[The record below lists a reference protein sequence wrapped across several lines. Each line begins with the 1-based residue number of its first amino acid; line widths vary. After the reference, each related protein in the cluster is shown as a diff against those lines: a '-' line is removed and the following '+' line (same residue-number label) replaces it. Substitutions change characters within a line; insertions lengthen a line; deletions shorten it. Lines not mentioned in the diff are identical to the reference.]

1 MNKEIRGLLGEIIFL
16 IFVMIISIP
25 IYNISSKNNLL
36 AREVANGTTKGLDVN
51 ILQRGDMETTDDI
64 IKVKNLD
71 NNSAKYDLILV
82 LFKEIDINNVGIVLN
97 GKEYSLKTL
106 KYSVD
111 NDNYYFTIDSFNIN
125 NKDMYFN
132 FRILN
137 YSVENINISYSF
149 RIERNL
155 YGL

>member
-1 MNKEIRGLLGEIIFL
+1 MNKEIRGLLFEIIFL

-36 AREVANGTTKGLDVN
+36 AREIANGTTKGLDVN
-51 ILQRGDMETTDDI
+51 ILQKGDMETTDDI

-82 LFKEIDINNVGIVLN
+82 LSKETDINNIGIILN

-106 KYSVD
+106 KYSIN

-125 NKDMYFN
+125 NRDMYFN

-137 YSVENINISYSF
+137 YSIESNNISYSF
-149 RIERNL
+149 RMERNL

>member
-1 MNKEIRGLLGEIIFL
+1 MNKEIRGLLFEIIFL

-36 AREVANGTTKGLDVN
+36 ARSVANGTTKGLDVN

-64 IKVKNLD
+64 IRVKNLD

-82 LFKEIDINNVGIVLN
+82 LSKEIDINNVGIILN
-97 GKEYSLKTL
+97 GKEYFLKTL

-137 YSVENINISYSF
+137 YSFENINISYSF

>member
-1 MNKEIRGLLGEIIFL
+1 MNKEIRGLLFEIIFL

-82 LFKEIDINNVGIVLN
+82 LSKEIDINNVGIILN

>member
-1 MNKEIRGLLGEIIFL
+1 MNKEIRGLLVEIIFL

-36 AREVANGTTKGLDVN
+36 AREIANGTTKGLDVN
-51 ILQRGDMETTDDI
+51 ILQKGDMKTTDDI

-82 LFKEIDINNVGIVLN
+82 LSKETDINNIGIILN

-106 KYSVD
+106 KYSIN

-125 NKDMYFN
+125 NRDMYFN

-137 YSVENINISYSF
+137 YSIESNNISYSF

>member
-1 MNKEIRGLLGEIIFL
+1 
-16 IFVMIISIP
+16 MIISIP

-36 AREVANGTTKGLDVN
+36 AREIANGTTKGLDVN
-51 ILQRGDMETTDDI
+51 ILQKGDMKTTDDI

-82 LFKEIDINNVGIVLN
+82 LSKETDINNIGIILN

-106 KYSVD
+106 KYSIN

-125 NKDMYFN
+125 NRDMYFN

-137 YSVENINISYSF
+137 YSIESNNISYSF

>member
-1 MNKEIRGLLGEIIFL
+1 MNKEIRGLLFEIIFL

-36 AREVANGTTKGLDVN
+36 AREIANGTTKGLDVN

-82 LFKEIDINNVGIVLN
+82 LSKETDINNIGIILN

-106 KYSVD
+106 KYSIN

-137 YSVENINISYSF
+137 YSIESNNISYSF

>member
-1 MNKEIRGLLGEIIFL
+1 MNKEIRGLLFEIIFL

-36 AREVANGTTKGLDVN
+36 AREIANGTTKGLDVN

-82 LFKEIDINNVGIVLN
+82 LSKETDINNIGIILN

-106 KYSVD
+106 KYSIN

-125 NKDMYFN
+125 NRDMYFN

-137 YSVENINISYSF
+137 YSIESNNISYSF

>member
-1 MNKEIRGLLGEIIFL
+1 MNKEIRGLLFEIIFL

-36 AREVANGTTKGLDVN
+36 AREIANGTTKGLDVN
-51 ILQRGDMETTDDI
+51 ILQKGDMKTTDDI

-82 LFKEIDINNVGIVLN
+82 LSKETDINNIGIILN

-106 KYSVD
+106 KYSIN

-125 NKDMYFN
+125 NRDMYFN

-137 YSVENINISYSF
+137 YSIESNNISYSF

>member
-1 MNKEIRGLLGEIIFL
+1 MNKEIKGLLFEIIFL

-36 AREVANGTTKGLDVN
+36 ARSVANGTTKGLDVN

-71 NNSAKYDLILV
+71 NNSAKYDLILM
-82 LFKEIDINNVGIVLN
+82 FSKEIDINNVGIILN

-111 NDNYYFTIDSFNIN
+111 NDNYYFTIDSFIIN

-137 YSVENINISYSF
+137 YSIESNNISYSF

>member
-1 MNKEIRGLLGEIIFL
+1 MNKKIRGLLFEIIFL

-36 AREVANGTTKGLDVN
+36 AREIANGTTKGLDVN

-82 LFKEIDINNVGIVLN
+82 LSKEIDINNFDILLN

-106 KYSVD
+106 KYSIN

-137 YSVENINISYSF
+137 YSIESNNISYSF

-155 YGL
+155 YEL

>member
-1 MNKEIRGLLGEIIFL
+1 MNKEIRGLLFEIIFL

-36 AREVANGTTKGLDVN
+36 AREIANGTTKGLDVN
-51 ILQRGDMETTDDI
+51 ILQKGDMEITDDI

-82 LFKEIDINNVGIVLN
+82 LSKEIDINNVDIILN

-106 KYSVD
+106 KYSIN

-137 YSVENINISYSF
+137 YSIESNNISYSF

>member
-1 MNKEIRGLLGEIIFL
+1 MNKEIRGLLFEIIFL

-36 AREVANGTTKGLDVN
+36 AREIANGTTKGLDVN
-51 ILQRGDMETTDDI
+51 ILQKGDMETTDDI

-82 LFKEIDINNVGIVLN
+82 LSKETDINNIGIILN

-106 KYSVD
+106 KYSIN

-125 NKDMYFN
+125 NRDMYFN

-137 YSVENINISYSF
+137 YSIESNNISYSF

>member
-1 MNKEIRGLLGEIIFL
+1 MNKEIRGLLFEIIFL

-25 IYNISSKNNLL
+25 IYNISSENNLL
-36 AREVANGTTKGLDVN
+36 AREVANGTSKGLDVN

-71 NNSAKYDLILV
+71 SNSVKYDLILV
-82 LFKEIDINNVGIVLN
+82 LSKEIDINNVGIILN
-97 GKEYSLKTL
+97 GKEYYLKNL
-106 KYSVD
+106 KYTSD
-111 NDNYYFTIDSFNIN
+111 NDNYYFTINSFNIN

-137 YSVENINISYSF
+137 YSLEDIDISYSF

>member
-1 MNKEIRGLLGEIIFL
+1 MNKEIRGLLFEIIFL

-36 AREVANGTTKGLDVN
+36 ARSVANGTTKGLDVN

-82 LFKEIDINNVGIVLN
+82 LSKEININNVGIILN

-137 YSVENINISYSF
+137 YSFENINISYSF

>member
-1 MNKEIRGLLGEIIFL
+1 MNKEIRGLLVEIIFL

-36 AREVANGTTKGLDVN
+36 AREIANGTTKGLDVN
-51 ILQRGDMETTDDI
+51 ILQKGDMEITDDI

-82 LFKEIDINNVGIVLN
+82 LSKEIDINNVDIILN

-106 KYSVD
+106 KYSIN

-125 NKDMYFN
+125 NRDMYFN

-137 YSVENINISYSF
+137 YSIESNNISYSF

>member
-1 MNKEIRGLLGEIIFL
+1 MNKEIRGLLFEIIFL

-36 AREVANGTTKGLDVN
+36 AREIANGTTKGLDVN
-51 ILQRGDMETTDDI
+51 ILQKGDMETTDDI

-82 LFKEIDINNVGIVLN
+82 LSKETDINNIGIILN

-106 KYSVD
+106 KYSIN

-137 YSVENINISYSF
+137 YSIESNNISYSF

>member
-1 MNKEIRGLLGEIIFL
+1 MNKEIRGLLFEIIFL

-36 AREVANGTTKGLDVN
+36 AREIANGTTKGLDVN
-51 ILQRGDMETTDDI
+51 LLQKGDMKTTDDI

-82 LFKEIDINNVGIVLN
+82 LSKEIDINNVDIILN

-106 KYSVD
+106 KYSIN

-137 YSVENINISYSF
+137 YSIESNNISYSF

>member
-1 MNKEIRGLLGEIIFL
+1 MNKEIRGLLFEIIFL

-51 ILQRGDMETTDDI
+51 ILQRGDMKTTDDI

-82 LFKEIDINNVGIVLN
+82 LSKEIDINNVGIILN

-137 YSVENINISYSF
+137 YSMKNINISYSF

>member
-1 MNKEIRGLLGEIIFL
+1 MNKEIRGLLFEIIFL

-36 AREVANGTTKGLDVN
+36 ARSVANGTTKGLDVN

-82 LFKEIDINNVGIVLN
+82 LSKEIDINNVGIILN

>member
-1 MNKEIRGLLGEIIFL
+1 MNKKIRGLLFEIIFL

-36 AREVANGTTKGLDVN
+36 AREIANGTTKGLDVN

-82 LFKEIDINNVGIVLN
+82 LSKEIDINNVDIILN

-106 KYSVD
+106 KYSIN

-137 YSVENINISYSF
+137 YSIESNNISYSF

>member
-1 MNKEIRGLLGEIIFL
+1 MNKEIRGLLFEIIFL

-51 ILQRGDMETTDDI
+51 ILQRGDMKTTDDI

-82 LFKEIDINNVGIVLN
+82 LSKEIDINNVGIILN

>member
-1 MNKEIRGLLGEIIFL
+1 MNKEIRGLLFEIIFL

-36 AREVANGTTKGLDVN
+36 AREIANGTTKGLDVN

-82 LFKEIDINNVGIVLN
+82 LSKEIDINNVDIILN

-106 KYSVD
+106 KYSIN

-137 YSVENINISYSF
+137 YSIESNNISYSF
-149 RIERNL
+149 RMERNL

>member
-1 MNKEIRGLLGEIIFL
+1 MNKEIKGLLFEIIFL

-36 AREVANGTTKGLDVN
+36 ARSVANGTTKGLDVN

-82 LFKEIDINNVGIVLN
+82 LSKEIDINNLGIILN

-111 NDNYYFTIDSFNIN
+111 SDNYYFTIDSFNIN

-137 YSVENINISYSF
+137 YSIESNNISYSF

>member
-1 MNKEIRGLLGEIIFL
+1 MNKEIRGLLFEIIFL

-36 AREVANGTTKGLDVN
+36 ARSVANGTTKGLDVN

-82 LFKEIDINNVGIVLN
+82 LSKEIDINNFGIILN

-111 NDNYYFTIDSFNIN
+111 CDNYYFTIDSFNIN

>member
-1 MNKEIRGLLGEIIFL
+1 MNKEIRGLLFEIIFL
-16 IFVMIISIP
+16 IFIMIISIP

-82 LFKEIDINNVGIVLN
+82 LSKEIDIDNVGIILN

>member
-1 MNKEIRGLLGEIIFL
+1 MNKEIRGLLFEIIFL

-36 AREVANGTTKGLDVN
+36 AREIANGTTKGLDVN
-51 ILQRGDMETTDDI
+51 ILQKGDMETTDDI

-82 LFKEIDINNVGIVLN
+82 LSKEIDINNVDIILN

-106 KYSVD
+106 KYSIN

-137 YSVENINISYSF
+137 YSIESNNISYSF

>member
-1 MNKEIRGLLGEIIFL
+1 MNKEIRGLLFEIIFL

-36 AREVANGTTKGLDVN
+36 AREIANGTTKGLDVN

-82 LFKEIDINNVGIVLN
+82 LSKETDINNIGIILN

-106 KYSVD
+106 KYSIN
-111 NDNYYFTIDSFNIN
+111 NDNYYFNIDSFNIN
-125 NKDMYFN
+125 NNDMYFN

-137 YSVENINISYSF
+137 YSIESNNISYSF

>member
-1 MNKEIRGLLGEIIFL
+1 MNKEIRGLLFEIIFL

-51 ILQRGDMETTDDI
+51 ILQRGDMKTTDDI

-82 LFKEIDINNVGIVLN
+82 LSKEIDINNVGIILN

-132 FRILN
+132 FRIFN

>member
-1 MNKEIRGLLGEIIFL
+1 MNKEIRGLLFEIIFL

-36 AREVANGTTKGLDVN
+36 AREIANGTTKGLDVN

-82 LFKEIDINNVGIVLN
+82 LSKEIDINNVDILLN

-106 KYSVD
+106 KYSIN

-137 YSVENINISYSF
+137 YSIESNNISYSF

-155 YGL
+155 YEL

>member
-1 MNKEIRGLLGEIIFL
+1 MNKEIRGLLFEIIFL

-36 AREVANGTTKGLDVN
+36 AREIANGTTKGLDVN
-51 ILQRGDMETTDDI
+51 ILQKGDMETTDDI

-82 LFKEIDINNVGIVLN
+82 LSKEIDINNVDILLN

-106 KYSVD
+106 KYSIN
-111 NDNYYFTIDSFNIN
+111 NDNYYFTIDSFNIK

-137 YSVENINISYSF
+137 YSIESNNISYSF

>member
-1 MNKEIRGLLGEIIFL
+1 MNKEIRGLLFEIIFL

-36 AREVANGTTKGLDVN
+36 AREIANGTTKGLDVN

-82 LFKEIDINNVGIVLN
+82 LSKEIDINNVDIILN

-106 KYSVD
+106 KYSIN

-137 YSVENINISYSF
+137 YSIESNNISYSF

>member
-1 MNKEIRGLLGEIIFL
+1 MNKEIRGLLFEIIFL

-36 AREVANGTTKGLDVN
+36 AREIANGTTKGLDVN
-51 ILQRGDMETTDDI
+51 VLQKGDMETTDDI

-82 LFKEIDINNVGIVLN
+82 LSKEIDINNVGIILN

-137 YSVENINISYSF
+137 YSIESNNISYSF

>member
-1 MNKEIRGLLGEIIFL
+1 MNKEIRGLLFEIIFL

-82 LFKEIDINNVGIVLN
+82 LSKEIDINNVGIILN

-132 FRILN
+132 FRIFN

>member
-1 MNKEIRGLLGEIIFL
+1 MNKEIRGLLFEIIFL

-82 LFKEIDINNVGIVLN
+82 LSKEIDINNVGIILN
-97 GKEYSLKTL
+97 GKEYSLKTF

-111 NDNYYFTIDSFNIN
+111 IDNYYFTIDSFNIN

-137 YSVENINISYSF
+137 YSVENINISYSV

>member
-1 MNKEIRGLLGEIIFL
+1 MNKEIRGLLFEIIFL

-36 AREVANGTTKGLDVN
+36 AREIANGTTKGLDVN

-82 LFKEIDINNVGIVLN
+82 LSKEIDINNVDIILN

-106 KYSVD
+106 KYSIN

-125 NKDMYFN
+125 NRDMYFN

-137 YSVENINISYSF
+137 YSIESNNISYSF

>member
-1 MNKEIRGLLGEIIFL
+1 MNKEIRGLLVEIIFL

-36 AREVANGTTKGLDVN
+36 AREIANGTTKGLDVN
-51 ILQRGDMETTDDI
+51 ILQKGDMKTTDDI

-82 LFKEIDINNVGIVLN
+82 LSKEIDINNVDIILN

-106 KYSVD
+106 KYSIN

-125 NKDMYFN
+125 NRDMYFN

-137 YSVENINISYSF
+137 YSIESNNISYSF

>member
-1 MNKEIRGLLGEIIFL
+1 MNKEIKGLLFEIIFL
-16 IFVMIISIP
+16 ISVMIISIP

-36 AREVANGTTKGLDVN
+36 ARSVANGTTKGLDVN
-51 ILQRGDMETTDDI
+51 ILQRGDMKTTDDI

-82 LFKEIDINNVGIVLN
+82 FSKEIDINNVGIILN

-137 YSVENINISYSF
+137 CSIESNNISYSF

>member
-1 MNKEIRGLLGEIIFL
+1 MNKEIKGLLFEIIFL

-36 AREVANGTTKGLDVN
+36 ARSVANGTTKGLDVN
-51 ILQRGDMETTDDI
+51 ILQRGDMKTTDDI

-82 LFKEIDINNVGIVLN
+82 LSKEIDINNVGIILN

-137 YSVENINISYSF
+137 YSIESNNISYSF

>member
-1 MNKEIRGLLGEIIFL
+1 MNKEIRGLLFEIIFL
-16 IFVMIISIP
+16 IFVMIISLP

-36 AREVANGTTKGLDVN
+36 AREIANGTTKGLDVN

-82 LFKEIDINNVGIVLN
+82 LSKEIDINNVDIILN

-106 KYSVD
+106 KYSIN

-137 YSVENINISYSF
+137 YSIESNNISYSF